1 MSGRLGRFLAPH
13 GSAQLDVA
21 LCAALV
27 TVDLTGLL
35 VEVAQRRLGG
45 PGRVAGLVAVAVAC
59 AGAFRWRRR
68 RPGRLV
74 VLVLAGYVVAG
85 ALHHPALVSQRTGA
99 QIVLVVYALAAWS
112 ARPRLAAAA
121 SAGFGALAAM
131 AAAHDNGVAAVVSL
145 PVALV
150 GAPWFAGLAARMR
163 RRHLAGVEE
172 RLAAAEAD
180 REQRARRAVADERAR
195 IARELHDVVAH
206 HVSLI
211 GVQAGAARTTLGRDD
226 DGTRRALVGIESS
239 SREAVREMRQLLD
252 VLGGPG
258 EAPGLAPPP
267 RRAEFV
273 ALCAG
278 YRAAGLDVRCTS
290 AGDLDA
296 MPPLQALTLYRIVE
310 EALTNVTRHSR
321 ARCCTVRLCAD
332 AHGCRATVSDPGPSH
347 PRAPVPPPGAGRGLA
362 GMRERVAL
370 FGGALVAGACDAGF
384 TVDASLPTVR
394 S

>member
-1 MSGRLGRFLAPH
+1 M
-13 GSAQLDVA
+13 A
-21 LCAALV
+21 L
-27 TVDLTGLL
+27 
-35 VEVAQRRLGG
+35 
-45 PGRVAGLVAVAVAC
+45 
-59 AGAFRWRRR
+59 
-68 RPGRLV
+68 
-74 VLVLAGYVVAG
+74 
-85 ALHHPALVSQRTGA
+85 
-99 QIVLVVYALAAWS
+99 
-112 ARPRLAAAA
+112 
-121 SAGFGALAAM
+121 
-131 AAAHDNGVAAVVSL
+131 
-145 PVALV
+145 
-150 GAPWFAGLAARMR
+150 
-163 RRHLAGVEE
+163 
-172 RLAAAEAD
+172 
-180 REQRARRAVADERAR
+180 ADERQR

-252 VLGGPG
+252 VLGGPD
-258 EAPGLAPPP
+258 EAPALAPPP
-267 RRAEFV
+267 TAAEFV